1 MKWKLC
7 LLVLVFLMSCA
18 PQKNWNLNS
27 HSQLRFMGEYL
38 IPLKQKFKGTTVGG
52 LSGIDYDAKN
62 AVYYLISDDGSKIDP
77 ARFYTAKIG
86 LSEKGI
92 DTVQLL
98 TVTTLLLPNDSIY
111 PYSAI
116 DPEAIRNHALKHQLF
131 WSTEGEKIVRK
142 EGNVL
147 FDPAIHIQNPDGKW
161 LGSFQLPA
169 IMHIQ
174 NSERGPRSNGSFEGL
189 TFAGDYKTMYVNV
202 EEPLYE
208 DGPRAG
214 TGDSSACTRI
224 LKFDVETRKP
234 LAQYAYPI
242 DPVAYP
248 PSPAGAFKIN
258 GASEILWVGKD
269 RLLVIERSF
278 STGRSGCVIKIYL
291 ADLSEAEDVSA
302 IVSLKEQKSK
312 KPVSKK
318 LLLNMES
325 LGIPVYNIEGVTFGP
340 QLPNGHKTLVFV
352 ADDNFSAV
360 DKTQFLLF
368 EVTE

>member
-1 MKWKLC
+1 MKWKLF
-7 LLVLVFLMSCA
+7 LFVAVFLMSCA
-18 PQKNWNLNS
+18 TRKNPGLNA
-27 HSQLRFMGEYL
+27 HSQLRFLGEYL

-52 LSGIDYDAKN
+52 LSGIDYDSKN
-62 AVYYLISDDGSKIDP
+62 AIYYLISDDGSKIDP
-77 ARFYTAKIG
+77 ARFYTAKIELG
-86 LSEKGI
+86 EKGI

-98 TVTTLLLPNDSIY
+98 NVTTLLQPNDSIY

-116 DPEAIRNHALKHQLF
+116 DPEAIRYHPVKHQLF
-131 WSTEGEKIVRK
+131 WSSEGEKMVRK

-147 FDPAIHIQNPDGKW
+147 FDPSIQIQSPDGKW
-161 LGSFQLPA
+161 LGRFELPVN
-169 IMHIQ
+169 MHIQ
-174 NSERGPRSNGSFEGL
+174 NAERGPRSNGSFEGL
-189 TFAGDYKTMYVNV
+189 TFTGDYKTMYVNV

-214 TGDSSACTRI
+214 TGDSSAWTRI
-224 LKFDVETRKP
+224 LKFDVKTRKP

-278 STGRSGCVIKIYL
+278 STSRQGCVIKIYL
-291 ADLSEAEDVSA
+291 ADLSGAEDVSA

-318 LLLNMES
+318 MLLNMES

-368 EVTE
+368 EIY